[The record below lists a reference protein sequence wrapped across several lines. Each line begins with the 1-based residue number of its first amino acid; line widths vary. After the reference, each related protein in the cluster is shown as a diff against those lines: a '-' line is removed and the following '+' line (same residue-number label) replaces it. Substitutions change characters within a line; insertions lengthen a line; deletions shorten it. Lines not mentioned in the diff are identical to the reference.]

1 MAILTVSTLIL
12 AVTIYLS
19 YKLVI
24 FPLFL
29 SPLSK
34 LPAAHHSAHLSS
46 LWILYHRLW
55 QQDTPLV
62 HDAHVRLGPII
73 RIAPNEVAINGV
85 DAGIKTIYS
94 GGFEKGSWYQIGFA
108 NYGVEP
114 MFAMPDR
121 HRHGMR
127 KRIVS
132 NVYAKS
138 TLLASPAIRGI
149 TRVVVEQR
157 LPKRIQSDLK
167 RCGQDGEGVEFY
179 DIFAAATL
187 DFVSAYVFGVSNATD
202 MLGDQKEST
211 RFLREFKARQ
221 VYTFWRQ
228 ECPIFTRCMS
238 ALGLQWVIIPRWVD
252 ESSAE
257 IEDWNMR
264 LCRAAEKTLETI
276 KKSDPNDRREHFPT
290 VYAQLRDGLLK
301 ERAALSPSHKDEKAS
316 IDEATIVEI
325 AAELL
330 DHTLAGLDTSSITL
344 TYLAWELSRPSNR
357 RWQDLLR
364 SELLNIPRE
373 ERSSDAK
380 TLDGLPI
387 LHAIV
392 METLRLHAPIPGQQP
407 RLTPAASRG
416 APPTIL
422 CGYRIPP
429 GVRVQAQAWSLHRNP
444 QIFPD
449 PEAFEPRR
457 WIPPDVS
464 LPGIDSSS
472 TTPEHAKEMMRW
484 FWAFSSGGR
493 MCVGSNL
500 AMLDMKAIVAG
511 VWSTFETA
519 VVDGHRDES
528 MKHNGG
534 YLAEPLGAGSQGY
547 CRLQVR
553 WLDDAAKI
561 PNASA

>member
-1 MAILTVSTLIL
+1 MVILTVATSTFAIL
-12 AVTIYLS
+12 AYLS
-19 YKLVI
+19 YKFII
-24 FPLFL
+24 FPCFL

-34 LPAAHHSAHLSS
+34 LPAAHPSAHFSS
-46 LWILYHRLW
+46 LWILYHRLR
-55 QQDTPLV
+55 QQDTPTV
-62 HDAHVRLGPII
+62 HDAHLRLGPIV
-73 RIAPNEVAINGV
+73 RIAPNEVAINSV
-85 DAGIKTIYS
+85 DEGIKTVYS
-94 GGFEKGSWYQIGFA
+94 GGFEKGPWYQIGFA
-108 NYGVEP
+108 NYDLEP

-121 HRHGMR
+121 QRHGVR

-138 TLLASPAIRGI
+138 TLLGSAAIRGV
-149 TRVVVEQR
+149 TSVVVEQR
-157 LPKRIQSDLK
+157 LWKRIQSDMK
-167 RCGQDGEGVEFY
+167 RCGQVDEGVEFY

-187 DFVSAYVFGVSNATD
+187 DFVSAYVFGISNATD
-202 MLGDQKEST
+202 MLGNQEDST
-211 RFLREFKARQ
+211 RFLKEFKARQ
-221 VYTFWRQ
+221 IYTFWRQ
-228 ECPIFTRCMS
+228 ECPVFTKCLS
-238 ALGLQWVIIPRWVD
+238 ALGLQWLIIPRWVD
-252 ESSAE
+252 KSSAE

-264 LCRAAEKTLETI
+264 LCKAAEKALEAT
-276 KKSDPNDRREHFPT
+276 KKSDNERPECFPT

-301 ERAALSPSHKDEKAS
+301 ERATLASSEKGGNAS
-316 IDEATIVEI
+316 LDDATMVEV

-357 RWQDLLR
+357 EWQDLLR
-364 SELLNIPRE
+364 SELLNIHQEQRC
-373 ERSSDAK
+373 SDAR

-407 RLTPAASRG
+407 RMTPAAADG
-416 APPTIL
+416 TPLTML

-444 QIFPD
+444 EIFPD

-457 WIPPDVS
+457 WLPPDVS
-464 LPGIDSSS
+464 LPDMSSS
-472 TTPEHAKEMMRW
+472 TTTPAHAKEMMRW

-511 VWSTFETA
+511 VWSRFETTVA
-519 VVDGHRDES
+519 SDNSDKS
-528 MKHNGG
+528 MRHNGG
-534 YLAEPLGAGSQGY
+534 YLAEPLGAGSRGY
-547 CRLQVR
+547 CRLRVR
-553 WLDDAAKI
+553 CLEYAAETLDT
-561 PNASA
+561 SS